1 MSSHTVSAVFTFKDN
16 VSKNKFIDFCN
27 GDNGLSVTRGWK
39 GCQNIDCFE
48 SQTNPLQ
55 MTIWQKWN
63 SPADHESY
71 MKFRHDD
78 GSFDFLKELV
88 ASPPDINPLRP
99 VNFSTDT
106 EQIESIV
113 RDMCNIDHT
122 VGNRHM
128 HEECLFVRPTGNPLN
143 VQGWN
148 DMMESDD
155 VTVKSNKLLN
165 INRIRISENMAFV
178 CYTTH
183 GKFNYKGT
191 DNDDVAVFTS
201 ILEKSDGRWQVIF
214 GQRSTGRSPDEKP
227 PVFA

>member
-27 GDNGLSVTRGWK
+27 GDNGLSITRGWK

-63 SPADHESY
+63 SSADHESY

-113 RDMCNIDHT
+113 RDMCHKDHT

-128 HEECLFVRPTGNPLN
+128 HEECLFVRPTGNPLD

-148 DMMESDD
+148 DIMENDD
-155 VTVKSNKLLN
+155 VTVESNELLN

-201 ILEKSDGRWQVIF
+201 ILEKSDGRWQIIF
-214 GQRSTGRSPDEKP
+214 GQRSTGRTPDEKP

>member
-1 MSSHTVSAVFTFKDN
+1 
-16 VSKNKFIDFCN
+16 
-27 GDNGLSVTRGWK
+27 
-39 GCQNIDCFE
+39 
-48 SQTNPLQ
+48 
-55 MTIWQKWN
+55 
-63 SPADHESY
+63 

-113 RDMCNIDHT
+113 RDMCHKDHT

-128 HEECLFVRPTGNPLN
+128 HEECLFVRPTGNPLD

-148 DMMESDD
+148 DMMENDD
-155 VTVKSNKLLN
+155 VTVESNELLN

-178 CYTTH
+178 GYTTH

-201 ILEKSDGRWQVIF
+201 ILEKSDGCW
-214 GQRSTGRSPDEKP
+214 
-227 PVFA
+227 